1 MKRILA
7 VIAACVLLGA
17 CQTLGPSAEQI
28 KEMKGTTSSM
38 CVEMGPGF
46 YTPAMAVHYTSFGG
60 QSVGT
65 AGGGG
70 VASCG
75 KSNVTFANEGRL
87 PPPGTTTTTVV
98 PATTTTTVVP
108 KPAP

>member
-1 MKRILA
+1 MKTLLLLL
-7 VIAACVLLGA
+7 VVVLLAG
-17 CQTLGPSAEQI
+17 CQTVGPSAEQI
-28 KEMKGTTSSM
+28 KEMRGTSSSM

-46 YTPAMAVHYTSFGG
+46 YTPAASVHYTSFGG

-70 VASCG
+70 VATCG
-75 KSNVTFANEGRL
+75 KSSITFTNEGRL

-98 PATTTTTVVP
+98 PATTTTIVVP
-108 KPAP
+108 AKPAP

>member
-1 MKRILA
+1 MKTLLSLVFLA
-7 VIAACVLLGA
+7 LLAG

-28 KEMKGTTSSM
+28 KEMRGTSSSM

-46 YTPAMAVHYTSFGG
+46 YTPATAVHYTSFGG

-70 VASCG
+70 TATCG
-75 KSNVTFANEGRL
+75 KSSVTFANEGRL

-98 PATTTTTVVP
+98 PASTTTTVVP
-108 KPAP
+108 RKPIP